1 MENKE
6 KDMKKEITQ
15 WITAVIIIVVAAFV
29 LRTFVFCTVR
39 VKAPSME
46 PLYVHGDVVV
56 AEKVS

>member
-29 LRTFVFCTVR
+29 L
-39 VKAPSME
+39 K
-46 PLYVHGDVVV
+46 
-56 AEKVS
+56 